1 MFVFVCVLGIYNCDE
16 VIYDIKEVLLP
27 PMTTKKNIEK
37 KIARDSF
44 VLVADLKQYSL
55 IDKNLL

>member
-1 MFVFVCVLGIYNCDE
+1 MLVFVCVLGIYNCDE

-37 KIARDSF
+37 KS
-44 VLVADLKQYSL
+44 LVT
-55 IDKNLL
+55 LLFLLPI